1 MNSKNNSKI
10 VNIRSN
16 NCIGYMK
23 KFKDFNKINICRNN
37 NNDSIDINSRCHS
50 LNKLK
55 EKTNFNTN
63 DIKLLVNYLK
73 NNMIASEINKSHRN
87 FLIKKCEKFNFNN
100 LIKKRKNNNSTN
112 NSKRNKIN
120 CANIIYLNTK
130 ATEKFLK
137 NKK

>member
-1 MNSKNNSKI
+1 MSPQGSPPIPEKKINDYLHFSTSNTAMNSKNNSKI
-10 VNIRSN
+10 VSIKSN
-16 NCIGYMK
+16 NCSGNMK

-37 NNDSIDINSRCHS
+37 NNDSIDINSRYHS

-73 NNMIASEINKSHRN
+73 SNMIASERNKSHRN

-100 LIKKRKNNNSTN
+100 LIKKK
-112 NSKRNKIN
+112 KI
-120 CANIIYLNTK
+120 IIVK
-130 ATEKFLK
+130 EIR
-137 NKK
+137 